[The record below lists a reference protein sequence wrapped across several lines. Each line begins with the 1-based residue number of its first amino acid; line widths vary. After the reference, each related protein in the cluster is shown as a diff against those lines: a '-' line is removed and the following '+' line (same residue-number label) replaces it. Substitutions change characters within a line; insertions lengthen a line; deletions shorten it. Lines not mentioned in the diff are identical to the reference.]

1 MSPTLVTC
9 TKCNA
14 SLVGEVLNTP
24 DLAPCP
30 SCGAAL
36 KVDLFPAY
44 FTGPI
49 KGRVGE
55 NLLVEGE
62 SSWFYHPQKRAV
74 VPCDACGRFL
84 CALCDCELNGQ
95 HLCPVCLETGRKKG
109 KLKNLQNH
117 RTLYDNLALALAIFP
132 LLIFYF
138 TIVTAPMA
146 LYLAIRHWNTPSSI
160 IPRSKIR
167 FVMAIAVASLEILA
181 WVAGIYYLVNRAA

>member
-1 MSPTLVTC
+1 M
-9 TKCNA
+9 
-14 SLVGEVLNTP
+14 
-24 DLAPCP
+24 APCP

-62 SSWFYHPQKRAV
+62 SSCFYHPQKRAV

-167 FVMAIAVASLEILA
+167 FIMAIAVASLEILA